1 MRLLFLGTGT
11 SFGVPQVGCS
21 CSVCTSSDPS
31 DRRLRS
37 SVLIETQ
44 GRRLLIDAPP
54 ELRLALV
61 RARVSDLDAV
71 LFTHAHAD
79 HVHGIDDLRAISAR
93 RHQALEAWGPVETMR
108 ELEERFRYVFDGA
121 APARPGTTRPEL
133 TSRTLAPDQ
142 PAEVAGV
149 EVLPFPLPH
158 GPSEVFGY
166 RVGPLAYITDAKDV
180 PAATRARLRG
190 VQVLVLNAL
199 LEEPHPLHLSIAEA
213 VRVAEDVGA
222 RRTYLTHLTHNLSHQ
237 DLLARLPPGVQPAY
251 DGLAVDVPE
260 GPV

>member
-1 MRLLFLGTGT
+1 VRLVFLGTGT
-11 SFGVPQVGCS
+11 SFGIPQVGCS
-21 CSVCTSSDPS
+21 CRVCTSSDPC

-37 SVLIETQ
+37 SVLIETE

-71 LFTHAHAD
+71 FFTHAHAD

-93 RHQALEAWGPVETMR
+93 RHRPLDAWGPADTMR

-121 APARPGTTRPEL
+121 TARPGTTKPEL
-133 TSRTLAPDQ
+133 VSRVLAPDE
-142 PAEVAGV
+142 PVDVAGV
-149 EVLPFPLPH
+149 AVLPLRLPH
-158 GPSEVFGY
+158 GPTDVFGY
-166 RVGPLAYITDAKDV
+166 RIGPVAYITDAKDV
-180 PAATRARLRG
+180 PAPARERLRG

-213 VRVAEDVGA
+213 VTVAREVGA

-237 DLLARLPPGVQPAY
+237 DLLARLPAGVEPAY
-251 DGLAVDVPE
+251 DGLVVDVLQ